1 MKKLFILVFG
11 VFSLTCVAQTK
22 NFIDQPYL
30 ETRVSVDTL
39 VSPDQIYMSIL
50 VSEKDTKGKISV
62 EELENK
68 MATQLKSLGINLDK
82 QLKISDLTSNFRK
95 YFLKGQDVL
104 KAKAYTLLVY
114 DGLTAGKVL
123 VALEKLE
130 ISNVNIE
137 KTGYSK
143 MDKLLSHLKAKTI
156 LKAKKDAELIV
167 SAVNQNLGKI
177 IYVSD
182 MNIFNSNVLQGR
194 VAGIQMDYSAKKE
207 YEPIEIQFDQI
218 KVQTTLQVNFII
230 E

>member
-1 MKKLFILVFG
+1 MKKLFILL
-11 VFSLTCVAQTK
+11 FSIISFTGISQTK
-22 NFIDQPYL
+22 NFIDQPYI
-30 ETRVSVDTL
+30 ETRASIDTL
-39 VSPDQIYMSIL
+39 VSPDQIFMSIFI
-50 VSEKDTKGKISV
+50 SEKDTKGKISV

-68 MATQLKSLGINLDK
+68 MAVQLKSMGIDLDK

-104 KAKAYTLLVY
+104 KAKAYTLQVY

-137 KTGYSK
+137 KTEYSK
-143 MDKLLSHLKAKTI
+143 MDNLLSHLKAKTI
-156 LKAKKDAELIV
+156 LKAKKDAELML

-182 MNIFNSNVLQGR
+182 MNIYNSNVFQGR
-194 VAGIQMDYSAKKE
+194 VAGIQMDYSVKKE
-207 YEPIEIQFDQI
+207 YEPVEIQFDQI
-218 KVQTTLQVNFII
+218 KVETTLQVNFII